1 MFKLFTRQGNTKD
14 EFYAICAG
22 ESFPLEEVADPVFST
37 KMMGDGIAVKPSD
50 DTIYSPCEGE
60 IILFPDTKHAIGI
73 RTQRGT
79 EILVH
84 IGLDTV
90 NFHGQGFQKLFPD
103 QRVQTVQPLIRLDR
117 GILNKADLTSM
128 LIITRPRS
136 PRIAYTAY
144 GSVRPGNL
152 WLQLED

>member
-1 MFKLFTRQGNTKD
+1 MKKIVTPVEASLSVDVFGRSFFIPAEAVHDFERRRKKAACSNCLHGREIRRMNFMRYVRVNL
-14 EFYAICAG
+14 
-22 ESFPLEEVADPVFST
+22 FPLEEVADPVFST

-103 QRVQTVQPLIRLDR
+103 QRVQTGQPLIRLDR
-117 GILNKADLTSM
+117 GF
-128 LIITRPRS
+128 
-136 PRIAYTAY
+136 
-144 GSVRPGNL
+144 
-152 WLQLED
+152 